1 MKYKRQTA
9 VMNDGTPQLNTVFG
23 HSEGISPRRLATG
36 GVFNEN
42 TRGSNDARSYP
53 EGTHD
58 AQRSW
63 AGQSCTEQSGET
75 SRAIT
80 VCQPYHRKG
89 KRVERA
95 AESVCWQARH
105 DHRVPP

>member
-9 VMNDGTPQLNTVFG
+9 VLNDGTPQLNTVWSVKG
-23 HSEGISPRRLATG
+23 YRQDDWRC

-58 AQRSW
+58 GQRSW

-105 DHRVPP
+105 DHRVLP